1 MMKADTHY
9 QRNIKALKRY
19 FPFLYQELRKH
30 NLPDLAFTDIRSI
43 TGHPSLEIS
52 KGDIRLVLHSRIDPV
67 KEAERF
73 VGARIDGR
81 EDVIVLVGFGL
92 GYHVDE
98 ILKINRDSNIFVI
111 EPDAGIF
118 QKALHCRDIAHIFS
132 SRRLFFSLT
141 SDTAVFEVI
150 MGSVPASKIK
160 LIVLRP
166 YEQLCPGEV
175 SRIKDDYFSFINR
188 KQINAATLKRFD
200 RLWTKNTF
208 KNSPYF
214 FTLPGVGELKNMFK
228 GEPAI
233 VICAGPSLEDDMP
246 ALRQLSDKVFLVAVD
261 TVLQPLLKRGIR
273 PDVAVTVDPQ
283 YLSIFFTSEVESLI
297 GNIDDYPLLIAD
309 PAIYPLTLRNY
320 GGVKCI
326 CSSVFSPGRI
336 IERYSGHKGS
346 MAAGG
351 SVAIAAFDVARMMGA
366 DPIIMLG
373 LDLSYTKDKTHLSGS
388 FYEKF
393 ILSKLNRFDTFHNY
407 YARYIRSGRPTAVMD
422 KTGKRV
428 LTDGRLLLYREWFE
442 NQAPG
447 GEKCKYNA
455 TKGGIDIPGFQNI
468 SLNEISETLFSRE
481 LDKRKIKDQIKK
493 RLTQKTVDRNRVACF
508 LSYLSSVRE
517 NLKDIEELCSRAKVL
532 CERILASEEGPEI
545 ADELNKID
553 ERFLDFKEEN
563 SLLSMVLQTSIDQV
577 MSREEEQ
584 QGENAVLSSIEL
596 YSSIVDGAKFLRT
609 VLQSARKKLNVFLDN
624 DDNESEI
631 IL

>member
-1 MMKADTHY
+1 M
-9 QRNIKALKRY
+9 
-19 FPFLYQELRKH
+19 
-30 NLPDLAFTDIRSI
+30 
-43 TGHPSLEIS
+43 
-52 KGDIRLVLHSRIDPV
+52 PV
-67 KEAERF
+67 
-73 VGARIDGR
+73 
-81 EDVIVLVGFGL
+81 
-92 GYHVDE
+92 
-98 ILKINRDSNIFVI
+98 
-111 EPDAGIF
+111 
-118 QKALHCRDIAHIFS
+118 
-132 SRRLFFSLT
+132 
-141 SDTAVFEVI
+141 
-150 MGSVPASKIK
+150 
-160 LIVLRP
+160 
-166 YEQLCPGEV
+166 
-175 SRIKDDYFSFINR
+175 
-188 KQINAATLKRFD
+188 
-200 RLWTKNTF
+200 
-208 KNSPYF
+208 
-214 FTLPGVGELKNMFK
+214 
-228 GEPAI
+228 
-233 VICAGPSLEDDMP
+233 
-246 ALRQLSDKVFLVAVD
+246 LRQLSDKVFLVAVD